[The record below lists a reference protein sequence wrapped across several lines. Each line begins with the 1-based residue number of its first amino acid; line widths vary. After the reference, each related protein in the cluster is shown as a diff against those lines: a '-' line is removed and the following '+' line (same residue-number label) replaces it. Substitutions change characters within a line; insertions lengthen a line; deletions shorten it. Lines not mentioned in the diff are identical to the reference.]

1 MANRAPEA
9 TLLIVDDQ
17 PVNLIILGELLQ
29 SQYRILSAASGA
41 QALALAT
48 QSPAPELILLD
59 IMMPGMDGYAVLAAL
74 QAQAATR
81 DIPVLFLTALSDPAS
96 QAHGLSLG
104 AVDYIVKPIQPA
116 VVLARVR
123 THLELKRARDLLR
136 DHNAWLEAEVARRVE
151 ENQRLDDASRQAQA
165 RLNQRLELILRTAG
179 EGIYGID
186 PEGRINFVNP
196 AVVDMLGYAR
206 EELLGR
212 SAHAVFHHS
221 TPDGSPY
228 PYGDCP
234 LMISLTAGQSLRD
247 QRDTFWRRDGLPLSV
262 EYSSVPIVEDGRV
275 DGAMV
280 SVRDISA
287 RQRYLEQLE
296 RQSNFD
302 DLTGFPNRNL
312 LADRLAQAISLP
324 RQDTAWLAVMAIKSD
339 RLASVRDT
347 LGREASEQVIAELG
361 RRLEAHVPLTDTLA
375 RLESDEFVLVSELAR
390 ADLAGARAQ
399 ALIAALSPPVSVGD
413 LELTLG
419 ASVGIALFPRDGDSV
434 PELLRHA
441 FSALHR
447 ARADGGARSRFY
459 AADIDAQAI
468 ERLDLER
475 ELRHAIANG
484 ALSLVY
490 QPQVSLRSGA
500 IVGAEALVRWPH
512 PTRGLLLP
520 EAFIA
525 LAEESGLIFPL
536 ADWVLRTACTQNQAW
551 RRAGLRAIRIAVNF
565 SARQFFAQ
573 DLVESVRAA
582 LQDSELAAHSLEIE
596 VAERAVMA
604 DPDAFVRLSRQLQR
618 LSVSLAIDDFGTG
631 FSSLSFLRHFAI
643 DRLKIDQ
650 TFVRDINRDPDGA
663 AIIQGVIALAH
674 NLHLSVIAEGVET
687 EAQLAFL
694 RQRDCDDMQGRVF
707 CEPLPADDFVR
718 LLTSDRKVKFSGE
731 GLPLRTLLLVDDEV
745 HILSSLRRLFRR
757 EGYQLLTAHSGA
769 EALDLLATRPVQV
782 IVSDAR
788 MPDMDGSE
796 LLAKVCKLYPDT
808 VRLMLSGYTDM
819 RAVTRAVN
827 SGELYRFLTKPWD
840 DDELVEAVREA
851 FRHHAR
857 RTMS

>member
-1 MANRAPEA
+1 M
-9 TLLIVDDQ
+9 
-17 PVNLIILGELLQ
+17 
-29 SQYRILSAASGA
+29 
-41 QALALAT
+41 
-48 QSPAPELILLD
+48 
-59 IMMPGMDGYAVLAAL
+59 
-74 QAQAATR
+74 
-81 DIPVLFLTALSDPAS
+81 
-96 QAHGLSLG
+96 
-104 AVDYIVKPIQPA
+104 
-116 VVLARVR
+116 
-123 THLELKRARDLLR
+123 
-136 DHNAWLEAEVARRVE
+136 
-151 ENQRLDDASRQAQA
+151 
-165 RLNQRLELILRTAG
+165 
-179 EGIYGID
+179 
-186 PEGRINFVNP
+186 
-196 AVVDMLGYAR
+196 
-206 EELLGR
+206 
-212 SAHAVFHHS
+212 FHHS

-228 PYGDCP
+228 PYHDCP

-247 QRDTFWRRDGLPLSV
+247 QRDIFWRRDGLPLAV
-262 EYSSVPIVEDGRV
+262 EYSSVPIVEDGQIL
-275 DGAMV
+275 GAMV
-280 SVRDISA
+280 SVRDISE
-287 RQRYLEQLE
+287 RQRYLHQLE
-296 RQSNFD
+296 RQSNYD
-302 DLTGFPNRNL
+302 DLTGLPNRNL
-312 LADRLAQAISLP
+312 LSDRLAQAIGLP
-324 RQDTAWLAVMAIKSD
+324 RHETAWLAVLAIKSD
-339 RLASVRDT
+339 RLTSVRDT
-347 LGREASEQVIAELG
+347 LGREASEQVIAELA
-361 RRLEAHVPLTDTLA
+361 RRLAALVPLTDTLA
-375 RLESDEFVLVSELAR
+375 RFEGDEFVLVSELAR
-390 ADLAGARAQ
+390 VDLAGARAQ
-399 ALIAALSPPVSVGD
+399 ALIAALSPLVSVGEH
-413 LELTLG
+413 ELTLG
-419 ASVGIALFPRDGDSV
+419 ASVGIALYPRDGKSG

-500 IVGAEALVRWPH
+500 IVGAEALVRWTH

-520 EAFIA
+520 ETFIA

-536 ADWVLRTACTQNQAW
+536 AEWVLRQACSQNQAW
-551 RRAGLRAIRIAVNF
+551 RRAGLRPIRIAVNF
-565 SARQFFAQ
+565 SARQLFDE
-573 DLVESVRAA
+573 DLAASVRVA
-582 LQDSELAAHSLEIE
+582 LQDSALAAHALEIE

-604 DPDAFVRLSRQLQR
+604 DPEAFVRLSRQLQR
-618 LSVSLAIDDFGTG
+618 LTVSLAIDDFGTG
-631 FSSLSFLRHFAI
+631 FSSLSYLRHFAI

-663 AIIQGVIALAH
+663 AIVQGIIALAH

-687 EAQLAFL
+687 PAQFAFL
-694 RQRDCDDMQGRVF
+694 RQRDCDDMQGRLF
-707 CEPLPADDFVR
+707 CAPVSADEFTR
-718 LLTSDRKVKFSGE
+718 LLGSDRQVDFPSE
-731 GLPLRTLLLVDDEV
+731 ALPLRTLLLVDDEV

-757 EGYQLLTAHSGA
+757 EGYQILTANSGT

-840 DDELVEAVREA
+840 DDELIEAVREA

-857 RTMS
+857 RAAP